1 MQNWTLH
8 YRGLG
13 RVSLAAAMLA
23 IATPARPA
31 GAQEIDYTQH
41 TPSRANG
48 SGLECRQTTHPTF
61 AFASPSPSAAPVARI
76 ISVMAVSGP
85 AVGDWVP
92 VELDGRRKAWVLASD
107 TVRNTHAKSCF
118 VRRAKDGH
126 LIYST
131 NNRIS

>member
-1 MQNWTLH
+1 MQNWTLDF
-8 YRGLG
+8 RCLG
-13 RVSLAAAMLA
+13 RVGLAAAILA
-23 IATPARPA
+23 VVISARPA

-41 TPSRANG
+41 TPSRANAL
-48 SGLECRQTTHPTF
+48 GLECRQTTHPTF
-61 AFASPSPSAAPVARI
+61 AFASPSPSSPLVARI

-92 VELDGRRKAWVLASD
+92 VELDGGRKAWVLAAD
-107 TVRNTHAKSCF
+107 TLRNSRAKSCF
-118 VRRAKDGH
+118 VGRAKDGH